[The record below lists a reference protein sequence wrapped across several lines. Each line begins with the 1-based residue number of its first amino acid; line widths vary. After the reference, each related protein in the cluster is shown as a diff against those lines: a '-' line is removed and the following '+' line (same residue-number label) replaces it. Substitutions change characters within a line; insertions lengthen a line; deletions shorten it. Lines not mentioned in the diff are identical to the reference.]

1 MTAHRRLVVYR
12 RADGLYDYRVI
23 ARNGEI
29 VVASAQG
36 FTRRDD
42 AVEAANREF
51 PELPVELEEAE

>member
-12 RADGLYDYRVI
+12 RADGLYDYRVV

-29 VVASAQG
+29 VISSVQG

-42 AVEAANREF
+42 ALEAASREF
-51 PELPVELEEAE
+51 PELVPEIEEDD